1 MSVER
6 ATTIPEAANSS
17 LAPVVNFLVFNSS
30 TRRRRVVAGGVVVAA
45 SFVVFHLVIV
55 AQKLAQRVVE
65 VNLENQKTPVLLSEF
80 R

>member
-1 MSVER
+1 M
-6 ATTIPEAANSS
+6 ILNS
-17 LAPVVNFLVFNSS
+17 P